1 MLRHSVH
8 SGKFEWLARA
18 TNLNCSLGSAVVAP
32 SFKPNSSKDNSLR
45 AAVRARNHEPGALL
59 SACFKGGAR
68 LYNSISGKYTS
79 LYKASPTNR
88 GCLIVGGVSLG
99 SLSHS
104 SIRSFHHSTASLV
117 EVILAI
123 WSTPTVV

>member
-1 MLRHSVH
+1 MHVHLDDVSLPKRMFGGWGRKFHSLPSLSFSLRLLRHSVH

-68 LYNSISGKYTS
+68 LY
-79 LYKASPTNR
+79 
-88 GCLIVGGVSLG
+88 
-99 SLSHS
+99 
-104 SIRSFHHSTASLV
+104 
-117 EVILAI
+117 
-123 WSTPTVV
+123 